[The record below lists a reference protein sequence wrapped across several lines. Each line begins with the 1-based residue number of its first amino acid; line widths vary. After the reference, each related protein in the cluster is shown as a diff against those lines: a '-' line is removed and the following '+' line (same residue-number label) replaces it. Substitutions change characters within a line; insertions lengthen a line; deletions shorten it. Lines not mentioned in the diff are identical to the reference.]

1 MIGGKLAPSPLDGDS
16 IVYQRINCIS
26 ILSIPSIPVPIFRIG
41 RTFHPCYIRNKPP
54 LFPPSAAAPV
64 MAIARKTIAHTPSAA
79 ASSWPLPSEE
89 SSM

>member
-1 MIGGKLAPSPLDGDS
+1 MIDGKLSPSPPQGDS
-16 IVYQRINCIS
+16 IIHQSINCLS

-41 RTFHPCYIRNKPP
+41 RTFHPCYIRNNPP
-54 LFPPSAAAPV
+54 RFPPSAAAPV

-79 ASSWPLPSEE
+79 ASSWPLPSAD